1 MRKVEA
7 ENKGRAQPA
16 SGWEEMPAPA
26 DEYEALRMQL
36 LAELRRQPGETKALM
51 RKLVSL
57 SRLEASQGRVSARKR
72 ERLAAN
78 LEVILSRFGD
88 LIVPPD
94 R

>member
-1 MRKVEA
+1 MEEEKRA
-7 ENKGRAQPA
+7 RAQPA
-16 SGWEEMPAPA
+16 SGREEMLAPA
-26 DEYEALRMQL
+26 DEYEALRAQL
-36 LAELRRQPGETKALM
+36 LAALRRQPGETKALM
-51 RKLVSL
+51 RKLVEL
-57 SRLEASQGRVSARKR
+57 SRLEASTGRVSARKR